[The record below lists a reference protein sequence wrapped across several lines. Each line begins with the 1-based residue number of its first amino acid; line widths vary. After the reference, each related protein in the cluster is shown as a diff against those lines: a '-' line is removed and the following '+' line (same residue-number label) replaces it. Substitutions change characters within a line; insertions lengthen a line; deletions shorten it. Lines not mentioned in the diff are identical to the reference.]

1 MITNNKAKNNGSD
14 GNIYQTFFN
23 PSSSYNNKYNVQK
36 RQRSKDSYVD
46 IVQEKNNLI
55 CYEVIQINKN
65 SKNGKLKAMN
75 KTISCPK
82 YENFNKGKK
91 NQSSSKN
98 SKKSTNQYSIEIKDI
113 DLEEKSLNNI
123 PIPNTLRDHYKN
135 INNEIIKSLFQNNDI
150 NFNKDG
156 NVIANRS
163 KMNHKIGKLLNTGK
177 RNNNSNSNNNNL
189 SNEKNKIQDIIFSKV
204 TIESYSY
211 KNKKVISKNDLSRNN
226 FNINN
231 QNKILK
237 NKENCINNDFD
248 NLTFNI
254 NDNKLKKILNYE
266 EAKNNEEEN
275 KNFGNNEI
283 YKSLRKPKPYA
294 DNNKNIKKI
303 KINNN
308 KRDKQNNNKIK
319 KSFMNSLSCPKD
331 IHSKFKKRNND
342 YISLNILQNTF
353 FKDKINNIL
362 KKDDNRF
369 LKNKKYFKKNEEKKD
384 NYNSN
389 LARINDY
396 GDSKLKKLLNNIPR
410 HKKSIR
416 NKKINYSTIVKEKT
430 FNVYSNIIKKYIND
444 VNSIMPPNNLKE
456 IIHKKEKNFFEG

>member
-1 MITNNKAKNNGSD
+1 M
-14 GNIYQTFFN
+14 
-23 PSSSYNNKYNVQK
+23 
-36 RQRSKDSYVD
+36 
-46 IVQEKNNLI
+46 
-55 CYEVIQINKN
+55 
-65 SKNGKLKAMN
+65 
-75 KTISCPK
+75 
-82 YENFNKGKK
+82 
-91 NQSSSKN
+91 
-98 SKKSTNQYSIEIKDI
+98 
-113 DLEEKSLNNI
+113 
-123 PIPNTLRDHYKN
+123 
-135 INNEIIKSLFQNNDI
+135 
-150 NFNKDG
+150 
-156 NVIANRS
+156 
-163 KMNHKIGKLLNTGK
+163 
-177 RNNNSNSNNNNL
+177 
-189 SNEKNKIQDIIFSKV
+189 
-204 TIESYSY
+204 
-211 KNKKVISKNDLSRNN
+211 
-226 FNINN
+226 
-231 QNKILK
+231 
-237 NKENCINNDFD
+237 
-248 NLTFNI
+248 TFNI

-283 YKSLRKPKPYA
+283 YKSLRKAKPYA

-331 IHSKFKKRNND
+331 IHSKFKKRSND

-384 NYNSN
+384 NYNSK

-396 GDSKLKKLLNNIPR
+396 GDNKLKKLLNNIPR

>member
-1 MITNNKAKNNGSD
+1 MITNNKAKNNASY
-14 GNIYQTFFN
+14 GNIYYTFFN

-123 PIPNTLRDHYKN
+123 PIPNTLRDHRKN

-156 NVIANRS
+156 NVIANRN

-189 SNEKNKIQDIIFSKV
+189 SNEKNKIQGIIFSKV

-237 NKENCINNDFD
+237 SKENCINNDFD

-283 YKSLRKPKPYA
+283 YKSLRKAKPYA

-331 IHSKFKKRNND
+331 IHSKFKKRSND

-384 NYNSN
+384 NYNSK

-396 GDSKLKKLLNNIPR
+396 GDNKLKKLLNNIPR

-456 IIHKKEKNFFEG
+456 IIHKKEENFFEG